1 MPIADG
7 HEQQGARSRERLD
20 AQRERVEASDD
31 PIPYAGRA
39 HEPGQ
44 QVAGDDPALHTGR
57 GESVDMAV
65 SRATAA
71 RAASRSEPP
80 PASDTADEAYQVA
93 APAARMLTTEEKLGL
108 DHGAPGAIRDPASPG
123 VGPISNF
130 LFILIA
136 ALVVFAIV
144 YLLYQNL

>member
-1 MPIADG
+1 MAASEERD
-7 HEQQGARSRERLD
+7 GARARARLD
-20 AQRERVEASDD
+20 EQRERVEASAE

-44 QVAGDDPALHTGR
+44 KVAGGDAEAHTAR
-57 GESVDMAV
+57 GESLDMSV
-65 SRATAA
+65 SSANIV
-71 RAASRSEPP
+71 SPPP
-80 PASDTADEAYQVA
+80 PAAAADAMDDEYESA
-93 APAARMLTTEEKLGL
+93 APPKHMLTTEEKLGL

-123 VGPISNF
+123 VGPMSNF

-136 ALVVFAIV
+136 VLVVFAIA

>member
-1 MPIADG
+1 MATAD
-7 HEQQGARSRERLD
+7 ERDGAAARRRLD
-20 AQRERVEASDD
+20 AQRERVEASDE

-44 QVAGDDPALHTGR
+44 QLAGGDPAPHTAR
-57 GESVDMAV
+57 GESADMDISSAEL
-65 SRATAA
+65 TMPT
-71 RAASRSEPP
+71 PP
-80 PASDTADEAYQVA
+80 PDDGSAADDEYETAD
-93 APAARMLTTEEKLGL
+93 APGQMLTTEEKLGL

-123 VGPISNF
+123 VGPMSNF

-136 ALVVFAIV
+136 VLVIFAIA